1 MNDMILFVDDDANVL
16 SAYQRQLR
24 KQFSIDTAPGPEQG
38 LEALARR
45 GPYAVVVSDMNM
57 PGMDGVQFLA
67 RARDI
72 APDTV
77 RMMLTG
83 NASLNTAI
91 DALKEGNI
99 FRFLTKPCP
108 PEILSK
114 SLQAGIE
121 QYRLIKAERDLLEKT
136 LSGSIK
142 VLTDILSMVDPES
155 FGRAVMLRDSTRTL
169 AKALKVPNLWEVV
182 VAAMVAQIG
191 CVTIPPQL
199 TAKAR
204 SGQPLSP
211 EETLMLSRV
220 PEIGRNLLGNIPRLE
235 SVAKIVLYQNKW
247 FDGSGF
253 PQDAIAQQEI
263 PLGSRI
269 LKILSDMAQLESS
282 GMTKPAALKQMRT
295 RVGWY
300 DPDVLGAAVACFA
313 SPTPH
318 VAATDRVV
326 IKAWVKNLCI
336 GQVLMSDVT
345 TQDDT
350 LLISAG
356 HTISE
361 TLLEKIKNYA
371 QLTGIKEP
379 IYVETVAA
387 ESQPTRGFK

>member
-199 TAKAR
+199 TAKAC

-235 SVAKIVLYQNKW
+235 SVAKIVLYQNKR

>member
-235 SVAKIVLYQNKW
+235 SVAKIVLYQNKR